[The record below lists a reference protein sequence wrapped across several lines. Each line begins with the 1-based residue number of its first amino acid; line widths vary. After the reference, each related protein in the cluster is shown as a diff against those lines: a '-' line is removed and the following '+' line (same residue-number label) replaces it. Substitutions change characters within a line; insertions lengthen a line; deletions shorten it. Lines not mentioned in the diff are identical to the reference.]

1 LRDEPIKVEHPLAKG
16 SVGTGFI
23 VMQRV
28 IGVDQ
33 VHVSDFAVKP
43 GEEFE
48 SAAGQRF
55 LLPGL
60 SRSDCGTEVRVA
72 GVKKDTKV
80 VMAHVV
86 HQLQDFGGLIECKP
100 RFELPHDP
108 DAALG
113 SLLCGHLEGLD

>member
-1 LRDEPIKVEHPLAKG
+1 MAKG
-16 SVGTGFI
+16 GVGAGFI
-23 VMQRV
+23 GMQRV

-33 VHVSDFAVKP
+33 MHVSDFAAKP

-48 SAAGQRF
+48 SAAGQYF
-55 LLPGL
+55 LLSGL
-60 SRSDCGTEVRVA
+60 AGADCGADVRVA

-80 VMAHVV
+80 VMADIVD
-86 HQLQDFGGLIECKP
+86 QLEDFGGLVESKS